1 MSQQELAAGR
11 CTKQYVSQIERGET
25 TPSDEL
31 LDWLAG
37 RLGVQPVQLRTG
49 LSTAD
54 LARVERGLEGA
65 RELLDEH
72 RYAEAVEVLRPL
84 RRSLPAEAPR
94 AARREAMRSET
105 WALVRLGRV
114 TEAAEVLAV
123 GRADAE
129 GAAATSEER
138 AEIAYLTAI
147 CCYTLSQISA
157 AQLEFARALRL
168 LDETGEPSNQLR
180 LDIHQWRSRCYRRQR
195 DWEAAREDIDLALEL
210 CEATGDVRRSAEVNL
225 QASLV
230 AERQGR
236 WVLARR
242 LCGDLARPLPRR
254 RRHGHGGACPQ
265 QPRRPEPLA
274 RQRRDRDRAAPGG
287 VCDLRRREPRG
298 GGRLRPQ
305 LACRDSPRA
314 GRSRRGRG
322 GGESRAR
329 PARGARRP
337 HPGDRDGAT
346 RPRAGATRTGRAR
359 AGRGNARRRGCEL
372 RAHGVD
378 QPPGA
383 LVDDPRGARAA
394 APQRCRGCPPVPRG
408 GHGAAA
414 ARFLATAGP
423 SPDRT
428 SPERASLRHPNGGR
442 RGRRDRRQL
451 RKPDRARA
459 SSAGGSLPERTA
471 A

>member
-1 MSQQELAAGR
+1 MHEAVREPDRARRDGAVRRAPRLARGAAGR
-11 CTKQYVSQIERGET
+11 PARAAAHRAQHGRPGSRRARPGKRARSCSTSTG
-25 TPSDEL
+25 TPRRSRCCSRC
-31 LDWLAG
+31 A
-37 RLGVQPVQLRTG
+37 
-49 LSTAD
+49 
-54 LARVERGLEGA
+54 ARSRRRRPAPRGA
-65 RELLDEH
+65 RRCGARH
-72 RYAEAVEVLRPL
+72 G
-84 RRSLPAEAPR
+84 RS
-94 AARREAMRSET
+94 SG
-105 WALVRLGRV
+105 LGRV
-114 TEAAEVLAV
+114 TEAAEVLAE

-168 LDETGEPSNQLR
+168 LDETGEPNNRLR
-180 LDIHQWRSRCYRRQR
+180 LDIHQWRSRCYRQ
-195 DWEAAREDIDLALEL
+195 AARLGGGTGGHRSRAGALR
-210 CEATGDVRRSAEVNL
+210 GDRRRPSQRRGQPA
-225 QASLV
+225 
-230 AERQGR
+230 G
-236 WVLARR
+236 LARR
-242 LCGDLARPLPRR
+242 GAAGALGPGPPVCGDLARPLPRR
-254 RRHGHGGACPQ
+254 RRHCHGGACPQ

-298 GGRLRPQ
+298 RGRLRSQ

-359 AGRGNARRRGCEL
+359 AGRGDARRRRCEL

-378 QPPGA
+378 QPPGP

-394 APQRCRGCPPVPRG
+394 CAATMPRLPACTARRLRRCSHPISKRRRGPLPSGRDPKG
-408 GHGAAA
+408 ES
-414 ARFLATAGP
+414 P
-423 SPDRT
+423 SPKWGTTR
-428 SPERASLRHPNGGR
+428 PP
-442 RGRRDRRQL
+442 
-451 RKPDRARA
+451 
-459 SSAGGSLPERTA
+459 
-471 A
+471 